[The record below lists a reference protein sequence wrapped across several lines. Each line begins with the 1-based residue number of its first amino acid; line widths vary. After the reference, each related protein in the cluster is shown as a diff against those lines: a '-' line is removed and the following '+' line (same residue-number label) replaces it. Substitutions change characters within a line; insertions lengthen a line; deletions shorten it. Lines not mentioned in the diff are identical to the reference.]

1 MGVDM
6 TPATWTPDILPGFEQ
21 LRLTGMS
28 APDGPA
34 DPVLVRRRCASSG
47 SKAVLYL
54 HGYTD
59 YFFQSHLADFYNH
72 QGFHF
77 YAIDMRR
84 HGRSLQAHQWPNYT
98 ADIDEYLED
107 VDAAITQLQSSEN
120 IDWLLLNGHS
130 TGGLV
135 AALYA
140 HRGRQRGAVKAVFL
154 NSPFLAMNL
163 PPWQARYAVP
173 FLSALGRV
181 FPQLPTPPLTAL
193 YGKSLHVSE
202 QGQWDYNT
210 RWKPIHGFPVLA
222 GWLRAI
228 HQAQLEVAK
237 GLRIDCPVLLLH
249 AARSAWPKQFGP
261 EAMTSDIVL
270 NMQDMVRLAPCL
282 GHQVTVHAI
291 EDGIHDLCL
300 SQPVPRQAF
309 FDALKEWLDRLGE
322 NTIGAEFGT
331 PHLNQTSPSP

>member
-1 MGVDM
+1 M
-6 TPATWTPDILPGFEQ
+6 TPNLWTPDILPGFQQ
-21 LRLTGMS
+21 LCLTGMS

-34 DPVLVRRRCASSG
+34 DPVLVRRRCASPG
-47 SKAVLYL
+47 TQAVLYI

-59 YFFQSHLADFYNH
+59 YFFQVHLAEFYNH

-77 YAIDMRR
+77 YAIDLRR
-84 HGRSLQAHQWPNYT
+84 HGRALRAHQWPNYT

-107 VDAAITQLQSSEN
+107 VDAAIAQLLTSEG

-140 HRGRQRGAVKAVFL
+140 HRGRNRNAVKAVFL

-202 QGQWDYNT
+202 HGQWDYNT
-210 RWKPIHGFPVLA
+210 RWKPITGFPVLA

-228 HQAQLEVAK
+228 HRVQLEVAQ
-237 GLRIDCPVLLLH
+237 GLRIDCPVLLMH
-249 AARSAWPKQFGP
+249 AARSAWPTEFGP
-261 EAMTSDIVL
+261 DVMAADIVL
-270 NMQDMVRLAPCL
+270 NVQDMLRLAPRL
-282 GHQVTVHAI
+282 GKQVEVHAI

-300 SQPVPRQAF
+300 SQPMPRQRF
-309 FDALKEWLDRLGE
+309 FDALREWLDCLD
-322 NTIGAEFGT
+322 TTTTGAEFET
-331 PHLNQTSPSP
+331 HILTQTSPSP

>member
-1 MGVDM
+1 MGGSM
-6 TPATWTPDILPGFEQ
+6 TPTLWSPDILPGFEQ
-21 LRLTGMS
+21 LCLTGLT

-34 DPVLVRRRCASSG
+34 DPVLVRRQCGTTG

-59 YFFQSHLADFYNH
+59 YFFQTHLADFYKH
-72 QGFHF
+72 QGLHF
-77 YAIDMRR
+77 YALDMRR
-84 HGRSLQAHQWPNYT
+84 HGRALRADQWPNYT

-107 VDAAITQLQSSEN
+107 VDAAITQVQASEG

-140 HRGRQRGAVKAVFL
+140 HRGRQRSAVKAVFL

-181 FPQLPTPPLTAL
+181 FPRLPTPPLTAL
-193 YGKSLHVSE
+193 YGQSLHVS
-202 QGQWDYNT
+202 QNGAWQYNT

-228 HQAQLEVAK
+228 HQAQLEVAQ
-237 GLRIDCPVLLLH
+237 GLRIGCPVLLLH

-261 EAMTSDIVL
+261 DAMTADIVL
-270 NMQDMVRLAPCL
+270 NVQDMTWLAPSL
-282 GHQVTVHAI
+282 GQQVAVHAI
-291 EDGIHDLCL
+291 DDGIHDLCL
-300 SQPVPRQAF
+300 SQPVPRQRF
-309 FDALKEWLDRLGE
+309 FDALKEWLDCLDMTTTE
-322 NTIGAEFGT
+322 AEFET
-331 PHLNQTSPSP
+331 QILTQTSPSQ

>member
-1 MGVDM
+1 M
-6 TPATWTPDILPGFEQ
+6 TPALWTPDILPGFEQ
-21 LRLTGMS
+21 LRLTGMTAS
-28 APDGPA
+28 DGPP
-34 DPVLVRRRCASSG
+34 DPILVRRRCGRSG
-47 SKAVLYL
+47 AKAVLYI

-59 YFFQSHLADFYNH
+59 YFFQTHLADFYNR

-77 YAIDMRR
+77 YAIDLRR
-84 HGRSLQAHQWPNYT
+84 HGRALRADQWPNYT
-98 ADIDEYLED
+98 ADINEYLED
-107 VDAAITQLQSSEN
+107 VDAAITQLQAREGV
-120 IDWLLLNGHS
+120 DWLLLNGHS

-140 HRGRQRGAVKAVFL
+140 HRGAKLSAVKAIFL

-173 FLSALGRV
+173 FLSALGRL

-202 QGQWDYNT
+202 HGKWDYNT

-228 HQAQLEVAK
+228 HRAQVEIAN
-237 GLRIDCPVLLLH
+237 GLQIGCPVLLMH
-249 AARSAWPKQFGP
+249 AARSAWPTQIGAD
-261 EAMTSDIVL
+261 AMAADIVL
-270 NMQDMVRLAPCL
+270 NVQDMIRLAPCL
-282 GHQVTVHAI
+282 SKQVSVQAI

-300 SQPVPRQAF
+300 SLPVPRQRF
-309 FDALKEWLDRLGE
+309 FDALEEWLDSLDAAA
-322 NTIGAEFGT
+322 TGAEFET
-331 PHLNQTSPSP
+331 QLLTQTSPSP